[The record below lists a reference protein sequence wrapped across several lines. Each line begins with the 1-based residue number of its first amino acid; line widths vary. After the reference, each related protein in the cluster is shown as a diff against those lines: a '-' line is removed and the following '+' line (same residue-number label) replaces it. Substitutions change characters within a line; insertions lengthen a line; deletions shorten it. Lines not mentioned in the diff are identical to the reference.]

1 MEKDGMV
8 FNIDIE
14 DGLYYLQ
21 VGEETEQMNLSI
33 DHWHKVMGHCNHKD
47 IIRLKDVVIGMK
59 IEKQSQGEDVSC
71 NVCVEGKFVNT
82 RNRESDKRANSP
94 LELVHTDLCGP
105 INPIAKDGFKY
116 AMSFTDDYSGLVFV
130 YFLRSKSDSVTAFNQ
145 FLADC
150 SPIGRVR
157 RLRCDNGGEF
167 TSKEFTSLLRE
178 KGIKQEFSSPES
190 PHQNGTAERVQ
201 KTPYEA
207 FTGIRPNVGNMHIF
221 GSLCYAYTHDTKK
234 LDPKATQGVFVGY
247 DTKSPAYLVFYPD
260 ADKVQRVRLIKIVSK
275 PTSNQETQTPQDL
288 VNEDEVPIR
297 ERAAATNI
305 GQSGH
310 SGGAIEGRSED
321 HYQSSGQNQTELGE
335 VEENQQTPDVQNETD
350 QSKRYPQRKRAP
362 PKYLEDY
369 KTNCEGDD
377 SLFKI
382 GNCDK
387 VPTTYTE
394 AIGSESSVDWKTAM
408 DNEMKALEENDTF
421 KFVKLPDGKN
431 VVGGKWVYTIKDSAQ
446 GTKSFKARYVAK
458 GYSQIAGVDYFETF
472 APTVNMT
479 SVRALMQLAV
489 QQNLTVHQMDVS
501 SAYLNAD
508 IDTEIFVRQPEGYEV

>member
-1 MEKDGMV
+1 MV
-8 FNIDIE
+8 FNINIE

-190 PHQNGTAERVQ
+190 PHQNGTAERYWRTLFEMARCLLLEADLPKHLWTYAVKTAAYIRNRCFNSRVQ

-288 VNEDEVPIR
+288 VNEDEVPIGNGLR
-297 ERAAATNI
+297 
-305 GQSGH
+305 
-310 SGGAIEGRSED
+310 
-321 HYQSSGQNQTELGE
+321 
-335 VEENQQTPDVQNETD
+335 
-350 QSKRYPQRKRAP
+350 PQ
-362 PKYLEDY
+362 
-369 KTNCEGDD
+369 
-377 SLFKI
+377 I
-382 GNCDK
+382 
-387 VPTTYTE
+387 
-394 AIGSESSVDWKTAM
+394 
-408 DNEMKALEENDTF
+408 
-421 KFVKLPDGKN
+421 
-431 VVGGKWVYTIKDSAQ
+431 
-446 GTKSFKARYVAK
+446 
-458 GYSQIAGVDYFETF
+458 
-472 APTVNMT
+472 
-479 SVRALMQLAV
+479 
-489 QQNLTVHQMDVS
+489 
-501 SAYLNAD
+501 
-508 IDTEIFVRQPEGYEV
+508 